1 MYLQGIQPLVKFYFC
16 FYKYHGVQNGTTLCE
31 AIPCPPVRA
40 CTPDDPIEEIT
51 TCCPK
56 CNRSKQQHMSTDVLQ
71 SSMLIYIGVNATLNY
86 NGTFPIPTLVEPT
99 RPTESNITCPLV
111 YAYRIYQTINTSID
125 QIAFERMDFLSVDVY
140 VWSPDFESVQYEPY
154 SSKAF
159 SERHNNTRFKYIGDA
174 TAGKQFGAYIK
185 LKYFACRIGAVSK

>member
-1 MYLQGIQPLVKFYFC
+1 
-16 FYKYHGVQNGTTLCE
+16 
-31 AIPCPPVRA
+31 
-40 CTPDDPIEEIT
+40 
-51 TCCPK
+51 
-56 CNRSKQQHMSTDVLQ
+56 
-71 SSMLIYIGVNATLNY
+71 MLIYIGVNATLNY

-185 LKYFACRIGAVSK
+185 LNILPAELVQLVRDWFKIEEKNQSLYYCKTDCSTRVIKILQPCK